1 MKAKLLDGRK
11 LSGMMQ
17 NELRSRIFEMRE
29 KFGRVPGLVTI
40 LVGQNPASVSYVSL
54 KSRTAR
60 NLCFFEKQENID
72 ESIETEDLV
81 ELIERYNADS
91 RFHGILVQLP
101 LPPHIDEQKII
112 NAIHPDK
119 DVDGFHPINLG
130 RMVLGSEAVRFFP
143 CTPAGIV
150 QLLVRNGV
158 QTDGAN
164 VLIVG
169 RSNIVG
175 KPLAIMLGQKGEGG
189 NATVTLAHTGTKNLP
204 QLCKQADILVAAVG
218 KPGFIQADWILPG
231 ATVIDV
237 GVNRVGINAETG
249 KMVLRGDVD
258 FEAACEVAGR
268 ITPVP
273 GGVGPMTIT
282 MLMYNTVRSAEL
294 FLKK

>member
-1 MKAKLLDGRK
+1 MKAKLLDGRE

-130 RMVLGSEAVRFFP
+130 RMVLGGEAVRFFP

-158 QTDGAN
+158 RTDGAN